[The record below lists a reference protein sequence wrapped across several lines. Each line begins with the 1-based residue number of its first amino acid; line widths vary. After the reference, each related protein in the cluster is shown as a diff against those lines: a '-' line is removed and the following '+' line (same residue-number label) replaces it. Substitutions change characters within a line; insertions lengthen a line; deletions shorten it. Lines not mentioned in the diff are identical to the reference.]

1 MEPVRDLVAAA
12 AHERQL
18 VELLRHDP
26 EQVARRMGLSPESL
40 AALRSADRFFETE
53 KPILDAPAGRAAVE
67 PRARVLTTALDPPP
81 APTPLT
87 VSSDT
92 GTLLSGPWTGAYT
105 LTSSATATMTG
116 VASPTTPAP
125 SPSPTAPA
133 PGSPTSTPQVPAPA
147 PAAPVPGIPAP
158 AVPLPGIAVPAV
170 PVPGVP
176 VPAVPVTR
184 APCEH
189 RRGACSTA
197 AVAAIVADVAVTAQ
211 TAIVALSALA
221 GGGCPSR
228 AHSHATPH
236 GRTDP

>member
-26 EQVARRMGLSPESL
+26 EQVARRMGLGPESL

-53 KPILDAPAGRAAVE
+53 KPILDAPAAKAAVE
-67 PRARVLTTALDPPP
+67 PRARVLATVLETPP

-105 LTSSATATMTG
+105 LTSSATATVT
-116 VASPTTPAP
+116 AT
-125 SPSPTAPA
+125 PSPTAPA
-133 PGSPTSTPQVPAPA
+133 PSPSPVAPSPGPQGPRPPTPAPA
-147 PAAPVPGIPAP
+147 PAAPMPGIP
-158 AVPLPGIAVPAV
+158 VPGGPGPGIAVPAV

-176 VPAVPVTR
+176 VPAVPVTLP
-184 APCEH
+184 PCAH
-189 RRGACSTA
+189 RCGACRTA
-197 AVAAIVADVAVTAQ
+197 AVAAIVAEVAVTAQ
-211 TAIVALSALA
+211 TAMVALTALA
-221 GGGCPSR
+221 GGGRPPQ